1 MEFELSQYWFSEFWP
16 QDATPSAIYG
26 FGKLSRM
33 LDIFLDKL
41 SKRPLIPINLAPSKS
56 SNKSSLIIPFPT
68 LLGHITDKTH
78 QHLL

>member
-1 MEFELSQYWFSEFWP
+1 MEFEMSQYWFFEFWP

-41 SKRPLIPINLAPSKS
+41 SK
-56 SNKSSLIIPFPT
+56 
-68 LLGHITDKTH
+68 
-78 QHLL
+78 